1 MSTLRYVD
9 GVVREWNNDEGFGVI
24 DSPETPG
31 GCGAVFPQ
39 INMEGY
45 RTLRQG
51 QHVRFTFIE
60 AEQDGC
66 PFQAQSIDP
75 ID

>member
-1 MSTLRYVD
+1 MPKRKYVE
-9 GVVREWNNDEGFGVI
+9 GVVRQWDSKEGFGTI

-31 GCGAVFPQ
+31 GCGAVFVH
-39 INMEGY
+39 ISMEGY

-51 QHVRFTFIE
+51 QRVRFTFIE
-60 AEQDGC
+60 ARQDDC
-66 PFQAQSIDP
+66 PFQALNVIP